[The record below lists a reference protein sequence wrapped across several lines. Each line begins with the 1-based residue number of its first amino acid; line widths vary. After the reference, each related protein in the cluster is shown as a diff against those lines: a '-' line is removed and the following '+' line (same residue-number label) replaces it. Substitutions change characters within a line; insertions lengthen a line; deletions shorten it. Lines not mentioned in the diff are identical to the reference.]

1 MRRGTQRLAVLM
13 VVVCVAATSCA
24 AAADQHS
31 DSAGRNARSGEP
43 LAVVVGGSRAALDR
57 VSTPPP
63 EPAAAVAR
71 RAALPPPIT
80 FRRTVDARS
89 PLRVGFIGDS
99 VAFSLVPTMQGV
111 ATQLIKERG
120 FPFVAAGGFEGP
132 GFGLTA
138 DVQGYNDIGPTA
150 PASAYAHW
158 RDAVS
163 RMVFVDNPD
172 VVIVLLGIWD
182 TIERFPDG
190 RALVPG
196 TPEWEQW
203 YGSIASQF
211 VQTLTARGATVI
223 WLVMPCVGRR
233 DLNARL
239 GIVNGVL
246 RQTWRVAPGRVGYL
260 NLSRAACRDGK
271 PIYEVTG
278 PGGPVRV
285 READGIHFHAPD
297 AAVLMQPFFL
307 QRFTAMLHGVLEHH
321 ARATLK

>member
-1 MRRGTQRLAVLM
+1 
-13 VVVCVAATSCA
+13 
-24 AAADQHS
+24 
-31 DSAGRNARSGEP
+31 
-43 LAVVVGGSRAALDR
+43 
-57 VSTPPP
+57 
-63 EPAAAVAR
+63 
-71 RAALPPPIT
+71 
-80 FRRTVDARS
+80 
-89 PLRVGFIGDS
+89 
-99 VAFSLVPTMQGV
+99 
-111 ATQLIKERG
+111 
-120 FPFVAAGGFEGP
+120 
-132 GFGLTA
+132 
-138 DVQGYNDIGPTA
+138 
-150 PASAYAHW
+150 
-158 RDAVS
+158 
-163 RMVFVDNPD
+163 
-172 VVIVLLGIWD
+172 
-182 TIERFPDG
+182 
-190 RALVPG
+190 
-196 TPEWEQW
+196 
-203 YGSIASQF
+203 